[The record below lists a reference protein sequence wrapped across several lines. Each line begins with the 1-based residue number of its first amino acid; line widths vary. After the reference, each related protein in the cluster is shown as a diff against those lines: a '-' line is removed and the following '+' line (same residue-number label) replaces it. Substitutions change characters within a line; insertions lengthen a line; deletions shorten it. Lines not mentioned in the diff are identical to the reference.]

1 MSWCSRE
8 ARRRTWR
15 PAGSL
20 SGTGRS
26 RSKSPAR
33 RSGDGP
39 RRPLPGAR
47 QEVRRGRRRRRPR
60 PRRAG
65 GRVLRPAG
73 AQWRRE
79 DDHGG
84 DPRRPAR
91 ADRGGSRGPGDAL
104 EGGRAVAAEA
114 TRHLPSRNPSA
125 RQADGRRGRDAV
137 RIVLRQRASGR
148 RGARAGLAFGQAA
161 ELDREALRRPEAAA
175 GGGLRAGVR
184 PGAPLPRRAH
194 HRARSAVP
202 PPALGGRARVQEARP
217 HRPHHHPLHGRG
229 GAALLPRRGGGSGQ
243 GDRARHAGGAHRLA
257 GRPAGD
263 RGPAGR
269 GAGRRRVD
277 GPPGRPPRIARR
289 RGGFARCGKAPPD
302 LAGAAR
308 THPAVHAPGNA
319 RGRLREPDRK
329 AAARMRADP
338 LWQLTL
344 ARLRMFFREPS
355 AVFWTF
361 GFPLALSVALGVA
374 FRNKPPDPITVGV
387 WSGPDASGSRRI
399 VEVLRATKGIE
410 VREYYGPST
419 RDLGTGKI
427 ALFVRPGERLEYDFD
442 PTRPE
447 SRLAREVADAALQ
460 RASGRADVL
469 PTTDRPV
476 AANGSRYIDFLI
488 PGLIGMNIMSGS
500 MWGIGYVVVEMRT
513 RKLLKRLMATPMSR
527 AQFLTSFVLMRA
539 AFFFLELPLLLLFGW
554 FAFGVGVAG
563 SLTLLVG
570 LSLLG
575 ALAFAGL
582 GLLVAARAQN
592 TQTVSG
598 LINLVM
604 LPMFIGSGVF
614 FSTARFPDV
623 FQPFL
628 RALPLTALN
637 DSVRAVMIE
646 GAGPRAVAGQAALLA
661 AIGGVSFALALRLFR
676 WR

>member
-1 MSWCSRE
+1 M
-8 ARRRTWR
+8 R
-15 PAGSL
+15 P
-20 SGTGRS
+20 
-26 RSKSPAR
+26 
-33 RSGDGP
+33 
-39 RRPLPGAR
+39 
-47 QEVRRGRRRRRPR
+47 
-60 PRRAG
+60 
-65 GRVLRPAG
+65 
-73 AQWRRE
+73 
-79 DDHGG
+79 
-84 DPRRPAR
+84 
-91 ADRGGSRGPGDAL
+91 
-104 EGGRAVAAEA
+104 
-114 TRHLPSRNPSA
+114 
-125 RQADGRRGRDAV
+125 
-137 RIVLRQRASGR
+137 
-148 RGARAGLAFGQAA
+148 
-161 ELDREALRRPEAAA
+161 
-175 GGGLRAGVR
+175 
-184 PGAPLPRRAH
+184 
-194 HRARSAVP
+194 
-202 PPALGGRARVQEARP
+202 
-217 HRPHHHPLHGRG
+217 
-229 GAALLPRRGGGSGQ
+229 
-243 GDRARHAGGAHRLA
+243 
-257 GRPAGD
+257 
-263 RGPAGR
+263 
-269 GAGRRRVD
+269 
-277 GPPGRPPRIARR
+277 
-289 RGGFARCGKAPPD
+289 
-302 LAGAAR
+302 
-308 THPAVHAPGNA
+308 
-319 RGRLREPDRK
+319 
-329 AAARMRADP
+329 DP

-374 FRNKPPDPITVGV
+374 FRNKPPDPVAVGV
-387 WSGPDASGSRRI
+387 WSGPDSTASPR
-399 VEVLRATKGIE
+399 VLEVLRGTPGVA
-410 VREYYGPST
+410 VSEYYGPDT
-419 RDLGTGKI
+419 RDLSTGKI
-427 ALFVRPGERLEYDFD
+427 ALFVRPGARIEYDYD
-442 PTRPE
+442 PNRPE
-447 SRLAREVADAALQ
+447 SRLAREVVDSALQ
-460 RASGRADVL
+460 RAAGRADAL
-469 PTTDRPV
+469 PTVDKPV
-476 AANGSRYIDFLI
+476 AAPGSRYIDFLI

-539 AFFFLELPLLLLFGW
+539 AFFFIELPLLLLFGW

-646 GAGPRAVAGQAALLA
+646 GAGPRAVAGQAALLI